1 MKKINPVYL
10 ISAIA
15 FLILVPV
22 LLNKMQ
28 AVEEF
33 YGIAE
38 NPIRNINLDY
48 PVEVVRLYK
57 FQGDAINIGDTIL
70 VLRRLDLK
78 QKEMELKY
86 EILEAQQN
94 MTQEILQIN
103 NEISQL
109 QIVRKSFQDEYQIR
123 NSILI
128 QRENQLKNMND
139 IISGSSS
146 IKTFESIELEK
157 KDLHQKY
164 MNDVSE
170 VNLKIQNKEKTKEY
184 QTKNFELKIEKL
196 NTLLAELMTS
206 RNELIVTSPENGMI
220 GQMECH
226 EGDRISAFNT
236 ILKIHGEHPSNVI
249 IYIGDRQL
257 TLMHPGDSVNITSLS
272 NPEYHISGIITS
284 LGTRVTSLPDRLKK
298 VPDARVWGREVQ
310 IAISSENEFLQG
322 EKVKVI
328 LL

>member
-1 MKKINPVYL
+1 M
-10 ISAIA
+10 
-15 FLILVPV
+15 PV

-48 PVEVVRLYK
+48 PVEVVKLYK
-57 FQGDAINIGDTIL
+57 FQGDAINVDDTIL
-70 VLRRLDLK
+70 ILRRLDLK

-86 EILEAQQN
+86 EILETQQHIS
-94 MTQEILQIN
+94 QEITQIN

-109 QIVRKSFQDEYQIR
+109 QIDRKSFQEEYQNR

-128 QRENQLKNMND
+128 QREKQLKNMSE
-139 IISGSSS
+139 IISGASSMT
-146 IKTFESIELEK
+146 TFESIDLEK
-157 KDLHQKY
+157 KNLHEKY
-164 MNDVSE
+164 MNEVSE
-170 VNLKIQNKEKTKEY
+170 INLKIQSKEKTKEY
-184 QTKNFELKIEKL
+184 KKNNLELRIQKL
-196 NTLLAELMTS
+196 NNLLEELMTS
-206 RNELIVTSPENGMI
+206 RNELIVTSPEKGMI

-257 TLMHPGDSVNITSLS
+257 TLMNPGDSVNIISLS
-272 NPEYHISGIITS
+272 NPDYQIPGIITS

-298 VPDARVWGREVQ
+298 VPEARVWGREVQ
-310 IAISSENEFLQG
+310 ISISTANEFLQG
-322 EKVKVI
+322 EKVKVV